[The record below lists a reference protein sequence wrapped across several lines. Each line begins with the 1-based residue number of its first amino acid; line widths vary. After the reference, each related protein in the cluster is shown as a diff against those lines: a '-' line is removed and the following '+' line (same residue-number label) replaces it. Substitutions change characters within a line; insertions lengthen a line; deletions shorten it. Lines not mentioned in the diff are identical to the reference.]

1 MTHDPNEPQRVQ
13 KLLAGEGFGARR
25 DVEELIRLGK
35 VRINGRTA
43 RLGNRARA
51 CDEILVSGKRVV
63 IRGAGVP
70 RGIAYHKPRGEVVS
84 REGGSHATVFSRFP
98 RLARGRWIAV
108 GRLDVNTSG
117 LLLACNDGELAHR
130 LMHPSYRVVRTYLVR
145 VRGEIVPAALRR
157 LREGVALDGR
167 KARFETIESRDD
179 GGRGN
184 RWFKV
189 TLREGRNREV
199 RRLWRSQGL
208 EVSRLVRTDFAGVG
222 LDTPS
227 GTWRELDAEELAEL
241 YRATGLEP
249 PPSRRV

>member
-1 MTHDPNEPQRVQ
+1 MTHDSDEPQRVQ

-51 CDEILVSGKRVV
+51 CDEIFVGGKRVV
-63 IRGAGVP
+63 VRGAGVP
-70 RGIAYHKPRGEVVS
+70 RVIAYHKPRGEVVS
-84 REGGSHATVFSRFP
+84 REGGAHATVFSRFP
-98 RLARGRWIAV
+98 KLARGRWVAV

-145 VRGEIVPAALRR
+145 VRGEVVPAALRR
-157 LREGVALDGR
+157 LRAGVALGGR
-167 KARFETIESRDD
+167 SARFETIESR
-179 GGRGN
+179 GGATGVN
-184 RWFKV
+184 RWFEV
-189 TLREGRNREV
+189 SLCEGRNREV
-199 RRLWRSQGL
+199 RRLWQSQEL
-208 EVSRLVRTDFAGVG
+208 EVSRLIRTDFAGVK
-222 LDTPS
+222 LDVPA
-227 GTWRELDAEELAEL
+227 GTWRALDDEELAKL

-249 PPSRRV
+249 PPSRRA